1 MIDLAEEVNKAA
13 FAAKEAKKKKKI
25 ARGFS
30 LLEECKKHGG
40 PITPDSVGLI
50 DGLTQNQLLVETRYL
65 RSTIAPAIKERRA
78 VIDSEG
84 KRKMP
89 LLSVQSMKEN
99 IKTAVKFESLPVD
112 AIESLV
118 AKAFDETLFK

>member
-1 MIDLAEEVNKAA
+1 MIALAEEVNKAA

-40 PITPDSVGLI
+40 PITPDYVELL

-89 LLSVQSMKEN
+89 LLSVQSMN